1 MEITHNDL
9 TQRLFEV
16 ETEQTRLDGL
26 LDILHELKSQV
37 NELQTTLKSPNN
49 DETTVYDKLKKR
61 TSSSLNLNNKP
72 RYVVCLMLNP
82 KLPPE
87 WSGKE
92 WHRHGKGKCYANMEQ
107 ASQCLQ
113 QLKKRWPNYP
123 FQVVER

>member
-9 TQRLFEV
+9 TQRLIDV

-37 NELQTTLKSPNN
+37 HELQSTLKPQSN
-49 DETTVYDKLKKR
+49 DAIYDKLKKR
-61 TSSSLNLNNKP
+61 TSSTHCD
-72 RYVVCLMLNP
+72 RQGYVICLMLNP

-107 ASQCLQ
+107 AYQCLQ

>member
-1 MEITHNDL
+1 MEITHDDL
-9 TQRLFEV
+9 TQRLVDV

-37 NELQTTLKSPNN
+37 HELQTTLKPQNN
-49 DETTVYDKLKKR
+49 NETTIYDKLKKR
-61 TSSSLNLNNKP
+61 TSSSHD
-72 RYVVCLMLNP
+72 RRGYVVCLMLNP
-82 KLPPE
+82 KTPPE

-92 WHRHGKGKCYANMEQ
+92 WHRHGKGKCYTNIEQ